1 MINQNIIPRETR
13 EFFDLKNKLVEEIE
27 NYEKKVFSEK
37 ENLEQIQKTFDR
49 LWEMFDKNDS
59 EYFRLRLDTLDKL
72 LKRNIEKRAYKK
84 IEFDRM
90 FKVLDKIKQ
99 NDSVEFLNEA
109 IKNRIEKISEK
120 IVRSKQKI
128 KAPQKDTF
136 YLLTYKSL
144 SFLVRNYPKKIL
156 YDVDATKDFVKIKR
170 ERYPIFPAYTGI
182 KNKDKDFQLE
192 YCNILIL
199 KVRTEYKCLRFD
211 EMESVNDLTYVSL
224 NTKLIPLTEPMQDV
238 KHYIRIRGKRVY
250 YLDL

>member
-49 LWEMFDKNDS
+49 LWEMLDKNDS

-109 IKNRIEKISEK
+109 IKNRIEKISGK
-120 IVRSKQKI
+120 
-128 KAPQKDTF
+128 
-136 YLLTYKSL
+136 
-144 SFLVRNYPKKIL
+144 PKC
-156 YDVDATKDFVKIKR
+156 ATKSHKTD
-170 ERYPIFPAYTGI
+170 
-182 KNKDKDFQLE
+182 Q
-192 YCNILIL
+192 
-199 KVRTEYKCLRFD
+199 
-211 EMESVNDLTYVSL
+211 
-224 NTKLIPLTEPMQDV
+224 
-238 KHYIRIRGKRVY
+238 
-250 YLDL
+250 

>member
-1 MINQNIIPRETR
+1 M
-13 EFFDLKNKLVEEIE
+13 
-27 NYEKKVFSEK
+27 
-37 ENLEQIQKTFDR
+37 
-49 LWEMFDKNDS
+49 
-59 EYFRLRLDTLDKL
+59 
-72 LKRNIEKRAYKK
+72 
-84 IEFDRM
+84 
-90 FKVLDKIKQ
+90 
-99 NDSVEFLNEA
+99 
-109 IKNRIEKISEK
+109 
-120 IVRSKQKI
+120 
-128 KAPQKDTF
+128 
-136 YLLTYKSL
+136 
-144 SFLVRNYPKKIL
+144 

>member
-1 MINQNIIPRETR
+1 MINQSIISKETR

-27 NYEKKVFSEK
+27 KYEKKVYSEK
-37 ENLEQIQKTFDR
+37 EDLKQIQSTLNR
-49 LWEMFDKNDS
+49 LWEMLDKNDS
-59 EYFRLRLDTLDKL
+59 EYFKLRLDTLDKL
-72 LKRNIEKRAYKK
+72 LKRNTEKRAYKK

-120 IVRSKQKI
+120 IVRSKQKL
-128 KAPQKDTF
+128 KTAQKDGF

-144 SFLVRNYPKKIL
+144 SFLVRSYPAKIL
-156 YDVDATKDFVKIKR
+156 YDVDATKDFVKIKT

-182 KNKDKDFQLE
+182 PKTERDFQLE

-199 KVRTEYKCLRFD
+199 KVRTEHKCLRFD
-211 EMESVNDLTYVSL
+211 EIETVTDLTYTSL